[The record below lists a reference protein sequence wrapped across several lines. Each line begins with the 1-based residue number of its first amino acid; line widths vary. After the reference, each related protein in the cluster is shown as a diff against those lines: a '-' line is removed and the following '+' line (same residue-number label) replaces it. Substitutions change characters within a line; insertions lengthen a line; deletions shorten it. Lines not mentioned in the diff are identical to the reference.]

1 MASASIDGGARR
13 DCKENRELP
22 LGRADWPL
30 DPVIGDRLS
39 VVTRYSLFR
48 DSMITWRNNSPSFHA
63 GCPLRETA
71 GTRPPE
77 SPRGVRMGRGAT
89 DGRHNGVIG
98 MERKQMGLIVATTG
112 VLTWS
117 IALVALGEAAAIA
130 TLAPALG
137 LTVQQIMHA
146 SRTDSASGPGHRAA
160 SLPDKEGK
168 AP

>member
-1 MASASIDGGARR
+1 
-13 DCKENRELP
+13 
-22 LGRADWPL
+22 
-30 DPVIGDRLS
+30 
-39 VVTRYSLFR
+39 
-48 DSMITWRNNSPSFHA
+48 
-63 GCPLRETA
+63 
-71 GTRPPE
+71 
-77 SPRGVRMGRGAT
+77 
-89 DGRHNGVIG
+89 